1 MAFITKEMSVSY
13 IIQEYPET
21 RAVFL
26 AFGLACPD
34 CLGAAIGNL
43 QEGALMHGVDL
54 EKLLA
59 ALNRA
64 VEEVRDK

>member
-21 RAVFL
+21 RGVFL

-34 CLGAAIGNL
+34 CFGAAIGTL
-43 QEGALMHGVDL
+43 QEGAIMHGVDL

-59 ALNRA
+59 ALNQA
-64 VEEVRDK
+64 VEKARLS